1 MTTQTANIVLSNNS
15 MSKIFSGTATDGSWT
30 NLQDTLSATNLGI
43 LIPNAMINRA
53 VGGYTGGLGAFRIQD
68 AQTLQVSR
76 RGWLSKDGYAC
87 YSSGAIAP
95 HRVKP
100 NEIIQ
105 VYTQPLDATANQSN
119 VLAWVHTTKGTE
131 LYEAMDVVDATATE
145 IKSALQSQ
153 SLGDAG
159 FGSTLTGLSFQ
170 VEDGGQLYLVQ
181 IFDSAG
187 GIVWSQLG
195 NFRMPTAGGTSAYY
209 NFDAKGLGIAIGKGF
224 TMKVTVKT
232 A

>member
-1 MTTQTANIVLSNNS
+1 VD
-15 MSKIFSGTATDGSWT
+15 GTITDGIWS
-30 NLQDTLSATNLGI
+30 NLQDSLSSTNLGI
-43 LIPNAMINRA
+43 LIPNATVNRV
-53 VGGYTGGLGAFRIQD
+53 VGTYAGGLGAWRIIN
-68 AQTLQVSR
+68 AQTLAVSR
-76 RGWLSKDGYAC
+76 RGWLSKDMYSCYAT
-87 YSSGAIAP
+87 GAIP
-95 HRVKP
+95 THRVMP

-105 VYTQPLDATANQSN
+105 AYTQPLDATANQSN

-131 LYEAMDVVDATATE
+131 LYEAKDVVDSTATE
-145 IKSALQSQ
+145 IKTALQNQ

-159 FGSTLTGLSFQ
+159 FNSTLTGLSFQ
-170 VEDGGQLYLVQ
+170 VEDGGQLLFVE

-187 GIVWSQLG
+187 GVIWSQPG
-195 NFRMPTAGGTSAYY
+195 NFRKPSAGATSAYY